1 MHCLCRIRD
10 QPSFALDAVHLPVGI
25 SSASIQI
32 FFQCSRC
39 HSAMTFAVSQMEIT
53 FKAHLIFT
61 RWLVNL
67 WQNLCRIQSFKDCLV
82 QCVIK
87 FYTPSHNEN
96 SQRFPLC
103 QIFYKRDRAIFKREF
118 FLIDIQNRTAKALIA
133 LLSSANS
140 STAMPVGWTRKT
152 EGLNMWR
159 EPSHRKVFPG
169 SSVQS

>member
-1 MHCLCRIRD
+1 MPTSHYCRAVYDVKCRGGGHVQWLPAIRSGMHCLCRIRD

-39 HSAMTFAVSQMEIT
+39 HSAMTFAVSEMEIT

-82 QCVIK
+82 QCVIQ
-87 FYTPSHNEN
+87 FYTPSHNVN

-118 FLIDIQNRTAKALIA
+118 FLIDIQNRKAKESINSFA
-133 LLSSANS
+133 LLC
-140 STAMPVGWTRKT
+140 
-152 EGLNMWR
+152 
-159 EPSHRKVFPG
+159 
-169 SSVQS
+169 Q